1 MMDFLIG
8 LSYVALVVMPAI
20 VATVGFNNYHR
31 GDV

>member
-8 LSYVALVVMPAI
+8 LSYVAMVAMPAI
-20 VATVGFNNYHR
+20 VATVGFSNYHR